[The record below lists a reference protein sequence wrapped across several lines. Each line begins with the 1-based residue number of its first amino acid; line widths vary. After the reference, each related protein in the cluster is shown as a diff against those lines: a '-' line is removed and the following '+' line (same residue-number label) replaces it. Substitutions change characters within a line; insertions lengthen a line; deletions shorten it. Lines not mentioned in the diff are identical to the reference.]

1 MDSEL
6 KLTKEQLNEK
16 TKLSSNLEKDYTNER
31 KIREEEQKINRH

>member
-6 KLTKEQLNEK
+6 KLTKGQLDEK
-16 TKLSSNLEKDYTNER
+16 TKLSSNLEKDYINER